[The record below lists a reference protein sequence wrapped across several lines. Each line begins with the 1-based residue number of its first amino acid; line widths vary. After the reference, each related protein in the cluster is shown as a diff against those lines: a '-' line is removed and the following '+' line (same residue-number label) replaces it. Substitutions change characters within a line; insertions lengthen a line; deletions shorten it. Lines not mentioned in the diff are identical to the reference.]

1 MRSPAARRTGIAIS
15 TALAVVFAWFAAVDG
30 ITSLRP
36 DGTWTDT
43 LGFRACATAALLFGV
58 LAWGGVR

>member
-1 MRSPAARRTGIAIS
+1 MRSPAARLTGIAIA
-15 TALAVVFAWFAAVDG
+15 TALAVIFGWLAAVYG
-30 ITSLRP
+30 IASLGP

-43 LGFRACATAALLFGV
+43 VSFLAFTALAPERGA

>member
-15 TALAVVFAWFAAVDG
+15 TALAVVFGWLAAVYG
-30 ITSLRP
+30 IASLGP

-43 LGFRACATAALLFGV
+43 VSFLAFTALALGCAAL
-58 LAWGGVR
+58 AWEGTR

>member
-1 MRSPAARRTGIAIS
+1 VRSPAARLTGIAIS
-15 TALAVVFAWFAAVDG
+15 TALAVVFGWFAAVYG
-30 ITSLRP
+30 IASLSP

-43 LGFRACATAALLFGV
+43 VSFLAFTALTLGCGA